1 MLEAWFYTLTSVL
14 VVSIVSLVGVI
25 ILGISSSKLKVV
37 LIYLLAFSAGALFGD
52 VFLHIIPEMGEEGFS
67 LVSSIW
73 ILAGFLLFFVIEK
86 FVHWQ
91 HCHMPITK
99 NHIHPFAYTNLIG
112 DGFHNFLD
120 GLIIAAGYLVSL
132 PIGIATT
139 LAVIFHE
146 IPQEIGDFGVMI
158 HGGFSKGK
166 ALFLNFVS
174 ALLAVLGAVIGLILS
189 TRIEYIADILLPLA
203 AGGFIYIAGADLIPE
218 LHKDVGIRKAFL
230 QLIALLAGIGVMALL
245 LLLE

>member
-1 MLEAWFYTLTSVL
+1 MNVWFYSLGSVAI
-14 VVSIVSLVGVI
+14 VSLVSLVGVFTI
-25 ILGISSSKLKVV
+25 GISSVRLKTF

-52 VFLHIIPEMGEEGFS
+52 VFFHIIPEIGESGFS
-67 LVSSIW
+67 LVSSGW
-73 ILAGFLLFFVIEK
+73 ILAGFLLFFVMEK
-86 FVHWQ
+86 FVYWQ

-99 NHIHPFAYTNLIG
+99 SHIHPFAYTNLIG

-120 GLIIAAGYLVSL
+120 GLIIVGGYLVSA
-132 PIGIATT
+132 PVGIATT

-146 IPQEIGDFGVMI
+146 IPQEIGDFGVLLY
-158 HGGFSKGK
+158 GGFTKGK

-174 ALLAVLGAVIGLILS
+174 ALLAVAGAVVGLVLS
-189 TRIEYIADILLPLA
+189 SHIDSFAQILLPLA

-218 LHKDVGIRKAFL
+218 LHKEVGLRKSFL

-245 LLLE
+245 LLIE